1 MKLLKTY
8 KNLSIAKKMMV
19 VLLPAIII
27 AFLVLIVLFYNG
39 AVNTLEDTSVRDLAK
54 ITADFHEKAL
64 GFIDRTQDIMKTLK
78 SQNAT
83 AEALQQGKPENAQRR
98 VEAYKQEVDFL
109 ESIGMVNAQ
118 GTIVADADRASVGK
132 NLAGRDF
139 FVAVSGGQ
147 DFFFSPPQK
156 SSITG
161 KISMIFALSIKKEGV
176 FIGAIVARASWDWFI
191 EKFIL
196 PQKVGET
203 GYGYIGDSNGI
214 VLAHPQKKLIGEEDF
229 SKYDW
234 GKELLAKKEGG
245 WIHYTYQ
252 GVSKYAFFK
261 VDTTKGWRFI
271 ITLPEKELLADAK
284 KLRDIG
290 VILMVAS
297 LVLFFLITNWFAKQI
312 ARPVGLIQSRVVL
325 AESGDLTQKVDMDT
339 KDELGTIASNWN
351 SFLKTLSG
359 VIKDLHQLSDTLS
372 SASTEMSST
381 SEQMASTTEEQ
392 SSQISTVAAAIE
404 EMTATLSDVAK
415 NAEGEKEYLQEAEK
429 LTAKGTHQIG
439 EMDKAMERILEKIV
453 KLSEVL
459 KGLDDQSRTIG
470 EMATIIGEI
479 TDQTN
484 LLALNAAIE
493 AARAGEH
500 GRGFAVVAD
509 EVRKLAEKTAQATK
523 EIGSIIRGIQKE
535 TQGAV
540 AAMDETRKEVSVG
553 KEISQDSTKVLVE
566 IREGAMKSVEL
577 GEQVASSVTELTSTA
592 EDITRNI
599 HAFSQAIEQN
609 ASGVAQLAQTA
620 KNLQEQA
627 EEIQNT
633 VGHFKL

>member
-1 MKLLKTY
+1 MNFVATY
-8 KNLSIAKKMMV
+8 RNLSLSKKMMV
-19 VLLPAIII
+19 VLLPLVFIV
-27 AFLVLIVLFYNG
+27 LVVLIALFYTG
-39 AVNTLEDTSVRDLAK
+39 AVKALEDTAVGSLTTM
-54 ITADFHEKAL
+54 TADFHKKAES
-64 GFIDRTQDIMKTLK
+64 FIFRTQDIMKFLTF
-78 SQNAT
+78 QNAT
-83 AEALQQGKPENAQRR
+83 TEALQQGKPENAQKR
-98 VEAYKQEVDFL
+98 VEAYKQEADFL
-109 ESIGMVNAQ
+109 DSIGMVDAQ
-118 GTIVADADRASVGK
+118 GTIVADADKGSVGK
-132 NLAGRDF
+132 SVAGRDF
-139 FVAVSGGQ
+139 FQAVSGGQ
-147 DFFFSPPQK
+147 EFFFTKPQK

-161 KISMIFALSIKKEGV
+161 KTSMIFALPIKRDGA
-176 FIGAIVARASWDWFI
+176 FLGAIVARASWDWFVEEFI
-191 EKFIL
+191 ASEKAGKNGFGFIL
-196 PQKVGET
+196 DE
-203 GYGYIGDSNGI
+203 NGI
-214 VLAHPQKKLIGEEDF
+214 VLAHPQKDLIQKEDVN
-229 SKYDW
+229 KYDW
-234 GKELLAKKEGG
+234 GKKLLTIQENSWFKYSYEG
-245 WIHYTYQ
+245 T
-252 GVSKYAFFK
+252 SKYAFFFIDPVK
-261 VDTTKGWRFI
+261 KWRFVI
-271 ITLPEKELLADAK
+271 NMPEEDLLSQANA
-284 KLRDIG
+284 LRNRG
-290 VILMVAS
+290 VLLLVIA
-297 LVLFFLITNWFAKQI
+297 LVLFVVTIVWFSKQI
-312 ARPVGLIQSRVVL
+312 AGEVTKIQERVVL
-325 AESGDLTQKVDMDT
+325 AEKGDLTQKVDMDA
-339 KDELGTIASNWN
+339 KDELGTIARHWN
-351 SFLKTLSG
+351 LFLDALGGIMKNLQG
-359 VIKDLHQLSDTLS
+359 LSDTLS

-392 SSQISTVAAAIE
+392 SSQISTVAAAVE

-429 LTAKGTHQIG
+429 LTAKGTHQIE

-459 KGLDDQSRTIG
+459 KSLDDQSRTIG

-523 EIGSIIRGIQKE
+523 EIGTIIRGIQKE

-540 AAMDETRKEVSVG
+540 SAMDETRKEVSVG